1 MANFRKRV
9 KPSISSN
16 KGLRSIFSLVN
27 KAHSLVSITPVE
39 SGIHNTE
46 LVLKMDNWIN
56 GSATTAPAARYEDR
70 VIFYLRDSLENIIP
84 PATADILSGTIDE
97 VVFFLNSQFYDITI
111 DDVEFFENKLRAK
124 LNSLGYIGEVTIN
137 NGGSPSSAMLFLQGG
152 QTLQLQG
159 GGNLDLMGS

>member
-39 SGIHNTE
+39 GGIHNTE

-56 GSATTAPAARYEDR
+56 GSSTTAPAARYEDR
-70 VIFYLRDSLENIIP
+70 VIFYLRDSLENVVNDYYGEIHKHRI
-84 PATADILSGTIDE
+84 DSSGND
-97 VVFFLNSQFYDITI
+97 LG
-111 DDVEFFENKLRAK
+111 VETW
-124 LNSLGYIGEVTIN
+124 GEKT
-137 NGGSPSSAMLFLQGG
+137 
-152 QTLQLQG
+152 
-159 GGNLDLMGS
+159 